1 MQVAYV
7 HLDNLE
13 FDNLSWKRV
22 FDSYKVMSIVEIT
35 HEINLNTINS
45 NKTDKLKWLNVG
57 KRQLFFF
64 YCLY

>member
-45 NKTDKLKWLNVG
+45 NKTNKLKWLNVG

>member
-64 YCLY
+64 YCL

>member
-35 HEINLNTINS
+35 HETNLNTINS

>member
-13 FDNLSWKRV
+13 FDDLSWKRV

-64 YCLY
+64 YCL